1 MKTTSQPMNVLVARP
16 PRWVAQ
22 VLLAAAA
29 LALIVALAVS
39 FAFAG
44 DLSSGS
50 SGTSV
55 DRAAADALV
64 QFRKDE
70 RNERYAPSVEDIRR
84 SLIQFR
90 KDERE
95 ERSGV
100 R

>member
-1 MKTTSQPMNVLVARP
+1 MKTTSQPMKGLVARP

-22 VLLAAAA
+22 VLLATAA
-29 LALIVALAVS
+29 LALAIAMAVS
-39 FAFAG
+39 FA
-44 DLSSGS
+44 SSGPL
-50 SGTSV
+50 SGGGTETSI
-55 DRAAADALV
+55 DRAAEDAII

-70 RNERYAPSVEDIRR
+70 RREKYAPTVEDIRR

-95 ERSGV
+95 ERWL